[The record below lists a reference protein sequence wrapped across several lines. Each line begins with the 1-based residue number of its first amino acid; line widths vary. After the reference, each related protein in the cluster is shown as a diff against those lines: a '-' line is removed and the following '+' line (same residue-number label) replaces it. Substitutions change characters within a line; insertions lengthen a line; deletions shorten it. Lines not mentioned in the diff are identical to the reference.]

1 MWTDQEDS
9 GPLFGTSVPLHWSE
23 TRKLWT
29 SFWIEPCY
37 IHIIAKFKCSAG
49 LGSPQSCFW
58 AQCLELSS
66 YQSETRNTVT
76 FQRLWDYYSDFN
88 DNNNNNPYFP
98 PTQGEESCMV
108 LVWRHTWCRTATKTQ
123 QNTGDSESYQTPINL
138 NSRHAFNM
146 FITRTTK
153 CCKTKH
159 PINQQH
165 FH

>member
-9 GPLFGTSVPLHWSE
+9 GPLSGTSVPLHWSE

-37 IHIIAKFKCSAG
+37 IHIIAKFKCSAD
-49 LGSPQSCFW
+49 LGSPQFFFW
-58 AQCLELSS
+58 AQCLELTSF
-66 YQSETRNTVT
+66 QSETRNTVT
-76 FQRLWDYYSDFN
+76 LQRPWDYYSDFN
-88 DNNNNNPYFP
+88 DNNNNNLYFP
-98 PTQGEESCMV
+98 STQGEESCMV
-108 LVWRHTWCRTATKTQ
+108 LVWRHTWCRTRVTARVTP
-123 QNTGDSESYQTPINL
+123 NTNNNK
-138 NSRHAFNM
+138 NSRHVFNM

-153 CCKTKH
+153 YCKTKK

>member
-1 MWTDQEDS
+1 MWTGQEDS
-9 GPLFGTSVPLHWSE
+9 GPLNGTSVPLHWSE

-29 SFWIEPCY
+29 SFWIELCY

-58 AQCLELSS
+58 AQCLEWTL

-98 PTQGEESCMV
+98 STQGEESCMV
-108 LVWRHTWCRTATKTQ
+108 LVGRHTWCRTRVTARVKPNTNKLKFTACFQ
-123 QNTGDSESYQTPINL
+123 YVYYKNNQVLQN
-138 NSRHAFNM
+138 
-146 FITRTTK
+146 
-153 CCKTKH
+153 
-159 PINQQH
+159 
-165 FH
+165 

>member
-9 GPLFGTSVPLHWSE
+9 GPLSGTSVPLHWSE

-49 LGSPQSCFW
+49 LGSPQFFFW
-58 AQCLELSS
+58 AQCLELTSF
-66 YQSETRNTVT
+66 QSETRNTVT
-76 FQRLWDYYSDFN
+76 LQRPWDYYSDFN
-88 DNNNNNPYFP
+88 DNNNNNLYFP
-98 PTQGEESCMV
+98 STQGEESCMV
-108 LVWRHTWCRTATKTQ
+108 LVWRYTWCRTRVTARVTP
-123 QNTGDSESYQTPINL
+123 NTNNNK
-138 NSRHAFNM
+138 NSRHVFNM

-153 CCKTKH
+153 YCKTKK

>member
-9 GPLFGTSVPLHWSE
+9 GPLSGTSVPLHWSE

-49 LGSPQSCFW
+49 LGSPQFFFW
-58 AQCLELSS
+58 AQCLELTSF
-66 YQSETRNTVT
+66 QSETRNTVT
-76 FQRLWDYYSDFN
+76 LQRLWDYYSDFN
-88 DNNNNNPYFP
+88 DNNNNNLYFP
-98 PTQGEESCMV
+98 STQGEESCMV
-108 LVWRHTWCRTATKTQ
+108 LVWRHTWCRTRVTARVTP
-123 QNTGDSESYQTPINL
+123 NTNNNK
-138 NSRHAFNM
+138 NSRHVFNM

-153 CCKTKH
+153 YCKTKK